1 MEPLLRWL
9 SRFWRPVLAATL
21 LVAGGMWW
29 WFRERQVSADYL
41 LATGRSALAREDWDT
56 VRQVVERLE
65 RAGYEPHSR
74 LLRAEWLWSRGE
86 VASALALAEGV
97 QTEGRLR
104 IEAAVMVGKC
114 LLALENRLEALRV
127 LSWVVEQ
134 DADHVDAHRGLAALA
149 YDLGQWYQAEWHL
162 RRVAELDRQDPRPY
176 RLLGLMY
183 KDLSRWEEAENAYR
197 AAWERGVEGAMRVD
211 IGLELA
217 EVLLQRAMYEE
228 ALTWTR
234 TVTSENS
241 TQPTKTAQL
250 RAEGLYGLGRWQE
263 AVAELEAIPREQW
276 TGAMWRCRGR
286 LHRDADQMPEAAAC
300 LEAAV
305 RLDPNDVESWHVLG
319 QVYES
324 LNKKEAAMQAR
335 QRVEVIQKYLQ
346 QLTQLTH
353 QAMERPWDSA
363 VRRQLADLNE
373 QLGHPEL
380 ARMWRKA
387 AAECASREQRR

>member
-1 MEPLLRWL
+1 MGQVIRWWYRL
-9 SRFWRPVLAATL
+9 GRPA
-21 LVAGGMWW
+21 LVAALLLGAGIW
-29 WFRERQVSADYL
+29 WFYERQVSADRL
-41 LATGRSALAREDWDT
+41 LATGRSALARGDWDK
-56 VRQVVERLE
+56 VREVAEQLE
-65 RAGYEPHSR
+65 RAGYQQHSR
-74 LLRAEWLWSRGE
+74 LLRAEWLWNRGE

-97 QTEGRLR
+97 QAEGRLR
-104 IEAAVMVGKC
+104 IEAAVIVGKC
-114 LLALENRLEALRV
+114 LLTLENRQEAFRV
-127 LSWVVEQ
+127 FRWVVEQ
-134 DADHVDAHRGLAALA
+134 DAEQVDAHRGLAALA
-149 YDLGQWYQAEWHL
+149 YDLGQWHQAEWHL

-183 KDLSRWEEAENAYR
+183 KDLSRWEEAESAYR

-211 IGLELA
+211 VALELA

-228 ALTWTR
+228 ALTWTQ
-234 TVTSENS
+234 TVTSETS
-241 TQPTKTAQL
+241 TQRIKTAQL

-263 AVAELEAIPREQW
+263 ATAELEAIPREQW
-276 TGAMWRCRGR
+276 TAGMWRCRGR
-286 LHRDADQMPEAAAC
+286 LHRDADQLSEAAAC

-305 RLDPNDVESWHVLG
+305 RLDPNDVESWHVLA

-335 QRVEVIQKYLQ
+335 QRVEDIQKHLQ

-363 VRRQLADLNE
+363 VRQKLADLNE

-380 ARMWRKA
+380 ARIWRKA